1 MHIINKTVVQK
12 CVACTHEANG
22 VNDYSLVG
30 PRCFQVTL
38 VDNEQLVNNQA
49 EKYDVQKDEKSY

>member
-30 PRCFQVTL
+30 PRRFQVAL
-38 VDNEQLVNNQA
+38 VDNE
-49 EKYDVQKDEKSY
+49 